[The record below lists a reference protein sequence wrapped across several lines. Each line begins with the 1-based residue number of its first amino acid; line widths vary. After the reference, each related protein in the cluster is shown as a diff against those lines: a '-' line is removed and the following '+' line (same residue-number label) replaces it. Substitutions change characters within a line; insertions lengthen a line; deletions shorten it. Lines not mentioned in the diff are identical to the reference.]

1 MKPRKSLKKYVD
13 DFSVDPVVKNPSANA
28 GDMGPI
34 PVQEDPPCWGLTK
47 IMHQDSIEPMP

>member
-1 MKPRKSLKKYVD
+1 MKQRKSLKKYVD
-13 DFSVDPVVKNPSANA
+13 DFSVDTVVKNPSANA